1 MERKNRASAQ
11 GFRGWWCSFLTWL
24 KSIYDYHLLLFQPQ
38 QLYLPRRTAPPKA
51 CSCMFP
57 FPDPQTPAMCQE
69 LFRGWRKKYGQCN
82 TDPTL
87 WSTNHILFCAK
98 PSLCSE
104 LMFPWPEWGRGHAKL
119 TAGKKREKHVNS
131 DKTALSAVFQ
141 VEEKSHAHSRTLIN
155 ARKEAKLRNWA
166 CSLECV
172 RSHQV
177 ERSGQGRTES
187 RE

>member
-1 MERKNRASAQ
+1 
-11 GFRGWWCSFLTWL
+11 
-24 KSIYDYHLLLFQPQ
+24 
-38 QLYLPRRTAPPKA
+38 
-51 CSCMFP
+51 MFP

-69 LFRGWRKKYGQCN
+69 LFRGWRQKYGQCN

-98 PSLCSE
+98 PSPCSE

-155 ARKEAKLRNWA
+155 ARKEAKL
-166 CSLECV
+166 SLLLSVYGLTRWREVAKAGQKAGNKANKEWSAGSGWEGPSV
-172 RSHQV
+172 RWQC
-177 ERSGQGRTES
+177 EQRTEEPCLKS
-187 RE
+187 TASLGL